1 MFKQSRKNG
10 NFYLIITLIMMAIL
24 FYSSSQTYEQ
34 QSQISLLTKLLKDEP
49 LRDWLSKISFDYA
62 GSTVSIAHSG
72 YFHFVEFFIR
82 KAAHFTTYFILGG
95 SLFLGLSA
103 KLSLAWLCA
112 PVSVFAALGYAAS
125 DEFHQMLTGG
135 RTPLFQDVMLDGAGA
150 LCAVVLV
157 LLFRAWKKR

>member
-1 MFKQSRKNG
+1 M
-10 NFYLIITLIMMAIL
+10 
-24 FYSSSQTYEQ
+24 
-34 QSQISLLTKLLKDEP
+34 
-49 LRDWLSKISFDYA
+49 SKISFDYA

-82 KAAHFTTYFILGG
+82 KAAHFTTYFFLGG

-103 KLSLAWLCA
+103 KLNLAWLCA
-112 PVSVFAALGYAAS
+112 PVSVFAAVGYAAS

-150 LCAVVLV
+150 LCAVVIV

>member
-10 NFYLIITLIMMAIL
+10 NFYLVITLIMMAIL

-82 KAAHFTTYFILGG
+82 KADRKSTRLNSSHKA
-95 SLFLGLSA
+95 
-103 KLSLAWLCA
+103 
-112 PVSVFAALGYAAS
+112 
-125 DEFHQMLTGG
+125 
-135 RTPLFQDVMLDGAGA
+135 
-150 LCAVVLV
+150 
-157 LLFRAWKKR
+157 